1 MKITGWK
8 AWLWAATI
16 LIGIGGVVYGELMR
30 TRAHTYKG
38 YKETLATEMR
48 NHREDL
54 AAHAKDQK
62 ACNDRQ
68 TRDAKTIKTL
78 TEQRD
83 RIAKRL
89 WIGKNATV
97 NITVA
102 P

>member
-1 MKITGWK
+1 MKITGAK
-8 AWLWAATI
+8 AVIWAVTI
-16 LIGIGGVVYGELMR
+16 LIGIGGVVYGVYQHE
-30 TRAHTYKG
+30 RAEAYKG
-38 YKETLATEMR
+38 YKETLAAEMR

-54 AAHAKDQK
+54 AAHTKDQK
-62 ACNDRQ
+62 ACTERQ
-68 TRDAKTIKTL
+68 EMDAKTIKTL

-102 P
+102 Q